1 MASGSNHAEI
11 GSIIAQ
17 KWNFPEVI
25 SHSIR
30 YHHEPEAAPED
41 VKNLV
46 GVVYFAN
53 MLVHYSEN
61 DIEYYQFDPEILKEF
76 RVENEEQLKK
86 IAERLEKAFEKENS

>member
-1 MASGSNHAEI
+1 
-11 GSIIAQ
+11 
-17 KWNFPEVI
+17 
-25 SHSIR
+25 
-30 YHHEPEAAPED
+30 
-41 VKNLV
+41 
-46 GVVYFAN
+46 